1 MKYML
6 LTFSFLFLSLGS
18 FAQYGKLE
26 RIGEFDSLYVLR
38 TQPEVLKQ
46 LRNTKQKININ
57 KAEYI
62 ASIERQLEMARVGY
76 QTKRLPVINV
86 QSFLNAI
93 KYLENNGVD
102 VNYYVTE
109 YFFYYPK
116 SGSRN

>member
-1 MKYML
+1 ML
-6 LTFSFLFLSLGS
+6 LTLTFLFLSLGS

-26 RIGEFDSLYVLR
+26 RIDEFDSLYVLR
-38 TQPEVLKQ
+38 THPEVLKQ